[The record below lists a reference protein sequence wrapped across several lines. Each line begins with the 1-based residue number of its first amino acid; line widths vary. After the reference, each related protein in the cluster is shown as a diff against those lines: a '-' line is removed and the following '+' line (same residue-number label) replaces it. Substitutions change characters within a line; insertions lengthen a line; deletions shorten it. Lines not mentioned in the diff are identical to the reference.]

1 MCKHNNYE
9 ITNITLTTNWF
20 TLDFVIILL
29 LLKVNAHISIVMHH
43 SILTFNIPLPD
54 IPQASDHFLCA
65 GIKGFDPKRVS
76 TKIAVFSEVCIDWN
90 KFWLNV
96 NESVSKIN
104 SVYQKL
110 KHLFL
115 GKDIWSLEPL
125 FCPVGQEFEQ
135 ANFQKFKCL
144 VVDGGGG
151 GGGGG
156 VFLI

>member
-1 MCKHNNYE
+1 
-9 ITNITLTTNWF
+9 
-20 TLDFVIILL
+20 
-29 LLKVNAHISIVMHH
+29 MHH

-65 GIKGFDPKRVS
+65 GIKAFDPKRVS

-144 VVDGGGG
+144 VVDRGGGG
-151 GGGGG
+151 GRED
-156 VFLI
+156 VEVSNWSKHNSMTQRDFTEPDFQIFKLTL